1 MENKIKTKKKIQG
14 LSSAGKD
21 CLQEGTPAAASIPPP
36 PVPSLGHVR
45 TCTSPVLSLRI
56 SLMGNPVHSARLCA
70 SGVAREGG
78 AAAIQSI
85 NQSGSCGTAGALRCP
100 ALPPLPMEAGGA
112 RCGICYQHGTGG
124 CSGSVL
130 IAVNVSCTR
139 KGSELCSSKGN
150 VQGSVIPLGRAA

>member
-1 MENKIKTKKKIQG
+1 MLGKTASRRER
-14 LSSAGKD
+14 L
-21 CLQEGTPAAASIPPP
+21 LQLRAASIPPP
-36 PVPSLGHVR
+36 PLPSLGHVR

-112 RCGICYQHGTGG
+112 RCGICYRLGSSG

-130 IAVNVSCTR
+130 IAVKCTR
-139 KGSELCSSKGN
+139 KGSEMCSSKGN